1 MHAGESPDVTEHD
14 DLGRAHSTE
23 DSLVSR
29 TNLTLHLVKPEAA
42 DPRVRRIFDD
52 TRRTLHLPWIG
63 ALFQAYAL
71 YPDYLE
77 MAWHELRPALGTRQ
91 FAADATAIGNAADQ
105 AVARFY
111 TPSYSSR
118 DVAAMNLNL
127 PAIRETINAFHAG
140 NPKLLLVATALQ
152 RAFEEGPIGGGTGLL
167 RPVKEPGETEEERVE
182 RATVEMV
189 DDDEASEAVTILY
202 ADIQATLGLP
212 LVNSDYRAMA
222 LWPDYLTLAWRD
234 IKAHIHTADY
244 ETEVRRLSGLA
255 REGVDRFAVP
265 VGATREAAQR
275 AGVPADQL
283 DNLGAILRLFA
294 GLLPGL
300 ILNVA
305 MFYRAIA

>member
-1 MHAGESPDVTEHD
+1 
-14 DLGRAHSTE
+14 
-23 DSLVSR
+23 VSA

-42 DPRVRRIFDD
+42 DARVRRIYDD

-77 MAWHELRPALGTRQ
+77 MAWNELRPALGTPQ
-91 FAADATAIGNAADQ
+91 FAADAAAIGNAADQ

-127 PAIRETINAFHAG
+127 PAIRETINAFHVG

-152 RAFEEGPIGGGTGLL
+152 RAFEEGPVGGGTGLPP
-167 RPVKEPGETEEERVE
+167 RAKEPGETEEERAE
-182 RATVEMV
+182 RTTVEMV
-189 DDDEASEAVTILY
+189 NDDEASEAVKMLY
-202 ADIQATLGLP
+202 ADVKATLGLP

-265 VGATREAAQR
+265 VRATREAAQR

-283 DNLGAILRLFA
+283 DNLDMILRLFA

>member
-1 MHAGESPDVTEHD
+1 MSD
-14 DLGRAHSTE
+14 R
-23 DSLVSR
+23 
-29 TNLTLHLVKPEAA
+29 NLTLHLIKPDAA
-42 DPRVRRIFDD
+42 DVRVHRIYED
-52 TRRTLHLPWIG
+52 TRRTLHLPWVA

-71 YPDYLE
+71 YPAYLE
-77 MAWHELRPALGTRQ
+77 MAWNELRPALGAPQ
-91 FAADATAIGNAADQ
+91 FAADAAAIGNAADQ

-152 RAFEEGPIGGGTGLL
+152 RAFEEGPVGGGTGLL
-167 RPVKEPGETEEERVE
+167 RPAKEPGETEEERAE
-182 RATVEMV
+182 WATVEMV
-189 DDDEASEAVTILY
+189 DDDEASEAVKMLY
-202 ADIQATLGLP
+202 ADIKATLGLP
-212 LVNSDYRAMA
+212 LLNSDYRAMA

-234 IKAHIHTADY
+234 IKAHIHTAAY

-275 AGVPADQL
+275 AGVPPDQL

-305 MFYRAIA
+305 MFYHAIA

>member
-1 MHAGESPDVTEHD
+1 
-14 DLGRAHSTE
+14 
-23 DSLVSR
+23 VSG
-29 TNLTLHLVKPEAA
+29 TNLTLYLVKPEAA
-42 DPRVRRIFDD
+42 DPPVRRIYDD
-52 TRRTLHLPWIG
+52 TRRTLHVPWIG

-77 MAWHELRPALGTRQ
+77 MAWNEPRPVLGTPQ
-91 FAADATAIGNAADQ
+91 FAADAAALGNAADQ
-105 AVARFY
+105 TVARFY

-127 PAIRETINAFHAG
+127 PAIRETIDAFHTG

-152 RAFEEGPIGGGTGLL
+152 RAFEEGPVGGAGGTGWP
-167 RPVKEPGETEEERVE
+167 RPSGEPGEAEEERAE
-182 RATVEMV
+182 WATVEMV
-189 DDDEASEAVTILY
+189 DDDEASEAVKMLY
-202 ADIQATLGLP
+202 ADIKATLGLP

-234 IKAHIHTADY
+234 IKAHLHTADY
-244 ETEVRRLSGLA
+244 ETEVRRLAGLA

-265 VGATREAAQR
+265 VWATREAAQR